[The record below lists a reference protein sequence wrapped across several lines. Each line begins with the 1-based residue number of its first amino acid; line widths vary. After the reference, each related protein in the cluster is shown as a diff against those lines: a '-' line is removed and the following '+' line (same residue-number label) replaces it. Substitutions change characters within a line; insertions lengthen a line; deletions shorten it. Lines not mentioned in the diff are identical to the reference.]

1 MVLGC
6 QQLLEEGGR
15 ERGEVGGGRCAGA
28 YADGRWYGPVVL
40 EPGSRSA
47 RSAGAHLLGCGVKR
61 GCGAA

>member
-15 ERGEVGGGRCAGA
+15 ERGEVGDGGGVQVHMLTE
-28 YADGRWYGPVVL
+28 GGMVL
-40 EPGSRSA
+40 EPGSA
-47 RSAGAHLLGCGVKR
+47 GSAGAHLLGCGVKR